1 MKTLVQFSKPRNKI
15 ILQDNYWKK
24 LRLDYYMKTNSFKK
38 FVYKSKEINYVK
50 RIAKFNKI
58 YFYPAN
64 FLPIKIIKYYLNL
77 LIT

>member
-38 FVYKSKEINYVK
+38 FVYKSNEINYVK

-64 FLPIKIIKYYLNL
+64 FSPHKNHKVLFKS